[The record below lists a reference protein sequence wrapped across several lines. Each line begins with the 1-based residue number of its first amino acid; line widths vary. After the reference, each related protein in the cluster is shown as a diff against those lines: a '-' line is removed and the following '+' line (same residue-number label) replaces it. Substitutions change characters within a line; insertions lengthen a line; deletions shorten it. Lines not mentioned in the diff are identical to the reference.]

1 MKEFVAYI
9 AKNLVENPDGVE
21 VKEVGGSQTIILE
34 LSVDKAD
41 MGKVIGR
48 QGKTINAIRTLLSS
62 VAARNGVRVNLE
74 VLDRE

>member
-9 AKNLVENPDGVE
+9 AKNLVEYPDE
-21 VKEVGGSQTIILE
+21 VKVNEVGGSQTIILE
-34 LSVDKAD
+34 LTVHKDD

-62 VAARNGVRVNLE
+62 IASRNGLRANLE
-74 VLDRE
+74 VLDS